1 MPSLKSSPTLRWER
15 REKDEKEMLASEQ
28 KVSRQLLGKL
38 LWIDRAGLSCA
49 RGKTSLSLGR
59 ASNTDMTN
67 IKSILRYFRGNPGIV
82 TVRPTTLNLEDV
94 KKRNPV
100 GSVWTYGDSD
110 LAGDADRL
118 SVSGTASWS
127 RGRVELKTV
136 NVALSSGEAELVAA
150 LSGACEG
157 RRRMRRHNRSCG
169 VTPLQRWVRSSARA
183 QLVRREMS
191 SFKRSSC
198 NHGARDQR

>member
-15 REKDEKEMLASEQ
+15 REKDEKEMLASEP
-28 KVSRQLLGKL
+28 KVYRQLLGKL

-49 RGKTSLSLGR
+49 MGKTSSRLGR
-59 ASNTDMTN
+59 ASNTDMRN
-67 IKSILRYFRGNPGIV
+67 IMSILRYFRGNPGIV
-82 TVRPTTLNLEDV
+82 TVRPTTLNLEAV
-94 KKRNPV
+94 KRAPV
-100 GSVWTYGDSD
+100 RSVLTYGDSD
-110 LAGDADRL
+110 WAGDADRF
-118 SVSGTASWS
+118 SVSGTASWL

-157 RRRMRRHNRSCG
+157 RRRMRRHNRSCV